1 MSSTGSGGNTNG
13 NYPVSFSVLRELWCF
28 AGRIGSSSLRT
39 MEGDCLSCM
48 KYLMFL
54 FNFFI
59 FVSIWNQLSIL
70 HPRVSSSLLLPSR
83 THCNLVKLPEDA
95 LSFALAITEVFFF
108 FMTAKDAQAFS
119 KAAQRS
125 LLSEL
130 YPSLARETSGKAVT
144 SGVRGLTLNGR
155 RGFD

>member
-1 MSSTGSGGNTNG
+1 MLWYRVQLRNKPFCTMNSTGSGGNTNG

-28 AGRIGSSSLRT
+28 AGRIGSSSLKT

-59 FVSIWNQLSIL
+59 FVSIWNQLSVL

-95 LSFALAITEVFFF
+95 LSFALAITKVFFYG
-108 FMTAKDAQAFS
+108 S
-119 KAAQRS
+119 QRC
-125 LLSEL
+125 
-130 YPSLARETSGKAVT
+130 SGIQQGSTAVT
-144 SGVRGLTLNGR
+144 VVWVMSVLGKGNQWESCN
-155 RGFD
+155 

>member
-1 MSSTGSGGNTNG
+1 MLWYRVQLRNKPFCTMSSTGSGGNTNG

-28 AGRIGSSSLRT
+28 AGRIGSSSLKT

-59 FVSIWNQLSIL
+59 FVSIWNQLSVL

-83 THCNLVKLPEDA
+83 TQCNLVKLPEDA
-95 LSFALAITEVFFF
+95 LSFALAITKVVFFLWQPK
-108 FMTAKDAQAFS
+108 MLRHSARQHS
-119 KAAQRS
+119 GHCC
-125 LLSEL
+125 LS
-130 YPSLARETSGKAVT
+130 YVRPWQGKPV
-144 SGVRGLTLNGR
+144 GKL
-155 RGFD
+155 

>member
-1 MSSTGSGGNTNG
+1 MNSTGSGGNTNG
-13 NYPVSFSVLRELWCF
+13 NYPMSFSVLRERWCF
-28 AGRIGSSSLRT
+28 AGRIGSSSLKT

-59 FVSIWNQLSIL
+59 FVSIWNLLSVL
-70 HPRVSSSLLLPSR
+70 HPPVPSSLLLPNR
-83 THCNLVKLPEDA
+83 IHCNLVKLPKDA
-95 LSFALAITEVFFF
+95 LSFSPAITEGF
-108 FMTAKDAQAFS
+108 FMAAKDAQTFS
-119 KAAQRS
+119 KAAQWS

-130 YPSLARETSGKAVT
+130 WLSLARDTSGKALT
-144 SGVRGLTLNGR
+144 TGVCGLTLNCR

>member
-1 MSSTGSGGNTNG
+1 MNSTGSGGNTNG

-28 AGRIGSSSLRT
+28 AGRIGSSSLKT

-95 LSFALAITEVFFF
+95 LSFALAITKVFFF
-108 FMTAKDAQAFS
+108 
-119 KAAQRS
+119 
-125 LLSEL
+125 L
-130 YPSLARETSGKAVT
+130 
-144 SGVRGLTLNGR
+144 
-155 RGFD
+155 